1 MGLGGGAPTRR
12 QRLTMMCVGCCF
24 LLCGRSIKAAKE
36 KRLDAK
42 KKDSKKKAE
51 RRRKDWD

>member
-1 MGLGGGAPTRR
+1 
-12 QRLTMMCVGCCF
+12 MCGC
-24 LLCGRSIKAAKE
+24 SIKAAKE